1 MKNLSNFKLSFLQN
15 KIVVMIGFGSQG
27 SAWALNLKDSGFN
40 IKIALQDGSK
50 SKQKVLDAGFEV
62 LSLEE
67 GIKTADVV
75 MMLIPDENHGEFFTQ
90 YIKPNLKKGA
100 AIIVAH
106 GFSFHFNFVNDY
118 KNYNI
123 GMIAPKAVGKAVR
136 SHFIEKKPLFSL
148 TAKFWEVDNNLTSIL
163 DEIAMGIG
171 SKMVLETTFKEECES
186 DLFGE
191 QAVLCGGVVSLFKNA
206 FDVMVE
212 EGFSPFVA
220 YYECI
225 HELKLIVDL
234 IYEKGVN
241 DMFSS
246 ISNTAKFGGLKTGD
260 FLINEDVK
268 TKMKE
273 VLTNIQNGSFAKS
286 FMNEALIKNYQFK
299 KEIEQK
305 YKTSKL
311 NKAGK
316 EVINLFKSNN

>member
-1 MKNLSNFKLSFLQN
+1 MKNLSNLKLSFLQN
-15 KIVVMIGFGSQG
+15 KIIVMIGFGSQG
-27 SAWALNLKDSGFN
+27 SSWALNLKDSGFN
-40 IKIALQDGSK
+40 VKVALQDGSK
-50 SKQKVLDAGFEV
+50 SKQKVLDFGFEV

-67 GIKTADVV
+67 GVKTADVV
-75 MMLIPDENHGEFFTQ
+75 MMLIPDENHGEFFAK

-100 AIIVAH
+100 TIIVAH
-106 GFSFHFNFVNDY
+106 GFSFHFNIVNDY

-123 GMIAPKAVGKAVR
+123 GMVAPKAVGKAVR
-136 SHFIEKKPLFSL
+136 SHFVQKKPLFSL

-171 SKMVLETTFKEECES
+171 SKKILETTFKEECES

-191 QAVLCGGVVSLFKNA
+191 QAVLCGGVISLFKNA

-212 EGFSPFVA
+212 DGFSPFVA

-260 FLINEDVK
+260 FLINQDVK
-268 TKMKE
+268 TRMKE
-273 VLTNIQNGSFAKS
+273 VLTNIQNGSFAKT
-286 FMNEALIKNYQFK
+286 FMEEALTKNYQFK
-299 KEIEQK
+299 EEIEQK

-311 NKAGK
+311 NKAGE
-316 EVINLFKSNN
+316 EVINLFKSI